1 YIMYGPSTMLVY
13 TANDGVHSFV
23 LNHDIGEFILHKT
36 NIQMPKKGKV
46 FSANLGYYSEWIP
59 TTRQYTDKFMQNNEY
74 SLRYSGALLADFH
87 QILHQG
93 GVFYYPSTPSNPD
106 GKLRLLYE
114 CAPLAL
120 IAEQAG
126 GLASNGTI
134 NILDVQPTDIH
145 QRTPIIVGSQHEV
158 QQFLAMTT

>member
-1 YIMYGPSTMLVY
+1 
-13 TANDGVHSFV
+13 
-23 LNHDIGEFILHKT
+23 
-36 NIQMPKKGKV
+36 MPQKGKV
-46 FSANLGYYSEWIP
+46 FSANLGYYSQWNAH
-59 TTRQYTDKFMQNNEY
+59 TRAYSDHFMQDNEY

-93 GVFYYPSTPSNPD
+93 GVFYYPSSEKNPD

-126 GLASNGTI
+126 GIASNGEQ
-134 NILDVQPTDIH
+134 NILDIQPKHIH
-145 QRTPIIVGSQHEV
+145 QRTPIIVGSQVEV
-158 QQFLAMTT
+158 QRFLGSEEVMSNK